1 MTQEEILA
9 LLKVDLG
16 IFGSA
21 YDDYLKH
28 LISTAGGFIEK
39 EGIHLQLEDQDDVHL
54 LIMYAA
60 FLFRKRATDE
70 GMPRS
75 LRWALNNRLFGG
87 GTNVTG

>member
-1 MTQEEILA
+1 MTQEDILA

-16 IFGSA
+16 IFGSV

-39 EGIHLQLEDQDDVHL
+39 EGIRLQLEDQADVHL